1 LPADITAKVK
11 VLRKWA
17 MWSLKQAAYKPTGP
31 GSCQGPFQIG
41 VARVMKMNVCI
52 VSRWY
57 KALKLHEY
65 ETLLDT
71 QCSRLFHRALA
82 NFPSPTETSPG
93 YIKFTN

>member
-1 LPADITAKVK
+1 
-11 VLRKWA
+11 
-17 MWSLKQAAYKPTGP
+17 
-31 GSCQGPFQIG
+31 
-41 VARVMKMNVCI
+41 MKMNVCI

-71 QCSRLFHRALA
+71 QCSRFFHRALA